1 MELSVKAKWG
11 KAGLGE
17 LETQRMPGRGFAKTH
32 CCDGMRL
39 LVGGTPNPSNIPA
52 LHPIIPIT
60 YHQLTVYTHGTQ
72 CKEEGYLYCKV
83 REPRLTSL

>member
-52 LHPIIPIT
+52 LHPSSLSPIISWQSI
-60 YHQLTVYTHGTQ
+60 HMAHSAKRKVIFTVRSGNQ
-72 CKEEGYLYCKV
+72 G
-83 REPRLTSL
+83 